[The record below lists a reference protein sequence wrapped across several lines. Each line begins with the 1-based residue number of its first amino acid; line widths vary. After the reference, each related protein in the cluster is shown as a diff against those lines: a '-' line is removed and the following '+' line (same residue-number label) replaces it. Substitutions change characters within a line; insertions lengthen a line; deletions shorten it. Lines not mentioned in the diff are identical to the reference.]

1 MWNSNAAPVTCLFQN
16 KVMFLLEI
24 MLIYDQPLLSGPAP
38 LSGHLP
44 VPRGWPRLVQ
54 TVRDTLEC
62 IPYSVSLEYDNEPVV
77 QKTAPVFEV
86 FTMVNLSFFPS
97 ILTHLTTHCFSSHSL
112 VICYKAIKTWRRGNI
127 SRGVILLSVFLF

>member
-1 MWNSNAAPVTCLFQN
+1 MWNNNAAPVTCLFQN

-24 MLIYDQPLLSGPAP
+24 MLIYDQPLLSGQAP

-44 VPRGWPRLVQ
+44 VPRGWPRFVQ

-77 QKTAPVFEV
+77 QKTVPVFEV
-86 FTMVNLSFFPS
+86 FTMVNLSFSP
-97 ILTHLTTHCFSSHSL
+97 
-112 VICYKAIKTWRRGNI
+112 
-127 SRGVILLSVFLF
+127 VF

>member
-1 MWNSNAAPVTCLFQN
+1 MWNNNAAPVTPLFQN
-16 KVMFLLEI
+16 IVMFLLEI
-24 MLIYDQPLLSGPAP
+24 MLIYDQPLLSGQAP

-44 VPRGWPRLVQ
+44 VPRGWPRFVQ

-97 ILTHLTTHCFSSHSL
+97 ILAHLTTHCFSSHSL
-112 VICYKAIKTWRRGNI
+112 VICYKAIKTWQRGNI